1 MNYFKITF
9 KNLLF
14 ITLFVGLIASCS
26 KKDDPTPKPE
36 PPEDILFE
44 ASVSDFTV
52 DAGGTLSFTDESTGV
67 QSREW
72 TFPGGSVATSSEAS
86 VDVSFAKE
94 GPITVNLEVTFIDG
108 TSETKDFP
116 IQVGTEQ
123 LAWIN
128 YSFEHDDNDWLLE
141 KWFTWSSA
149 SGEALDVSTEGS
161 FTIEESDGAEGTSK
175 SGRFYLETPTAD
187 AWLQLIAQPGFG
199 IRKFEREKSYTFS
212 FWAKSD
218 IDVVITAAVENPE
231 LKDENEENVIQP
243 WNNYLWAD
251 VALTAG
257 DGWKEF
263 TFLLDEKTQEAFTN
277 NPTLDEFK
285 ELFLKFQ
292 VEAFVSNAYNGN
304 IWLDEFSI
312 KEN

>member
-1 MNYFKITF
+1 MNYFKNTF

-14 ITLFVGLIASCS
+14 LTLSVGLIISCR
-26 KKDDPTPKPE
+26 KDEPDSPPE
-36 PPEDILFE
+36 PEAISFF
-44 ASVSDFTV
+44 ASVDDFTV
-52 DAGGTLSFTDESTGV
+52 DAGGSLTFSDESTGV

-72 TFPGGSVATSSEAS
+72 TFPGGSVATSSDAS
-86 VDVSFAKE
+86 VDVTFAKE
-94 GPITVNLEVTFIDG
+94 GPITVTLDVTFNDG
-108 TSETKDFP
+108 TTETQDFP

-149 SGEALDVSTEGS
+149 SGEALDLSTEGS

-199 IRKFEREKSYTFS
+199 QRKFERGKSYTFS

-218 IDVVITAAVENPE
+218 IDIVVTAAVENPE
-231 LKDENEENVIQP
+231 LKDENDENVIQP
-243 WNNYLWAD
+243 WNNYLWSG
-251 VALTAG
+251 VELTAG
-257 DGWKEF
+257 DDWREF
-263 TFLLDEKTQEAFTN
+263 TFLLDEKTQEAFEN
-277 NPTLDEFK
+277 NPSHEEFID
-285 ELFLKFQ
+285 LFLKFQ

-304 IWLDEFSI
+304 IWFDEFSI